1 MRDKKLDQ
9 LILQLENYVECWKQ
23 FYRFIEM
30 AREKK
35 FTSED
40 ESQFLEVKSV
50 LVQQLEIIMSRIES
64 GTPSREE
71 VHSLV
76 GLVPTI
82 RYLSE
87 APEGVLRNLESQWHK
102 LFLAW
107 QAVLGQLK
115 VHQNEVNNRSFFA
128 SLFGKKK

>member
-23 FYRFIEM
+23 FNQFVAL

-35 FTSED
+35 FSAED
-40 ESQFLEVKSV
+40 ESQFLEVKAI
-50 LVQQLEIIMSRIES
+50 LVQELEIILSRIEN

-71 VHSLV
+71 VNSLV
-76 GLVPTI
+76 ALIPSI

-87 APEGVLRNLESQWHK
+87 APEGAMRNVESQWHK
-102 LFLAW
+102 LFLSW

-115 VHQNEVNNRSFFA
+115 VRKNELQNQTFFG
-128 SLFGKKK
+128 SLFSKKK